1 MDKILFI
8 GQNPKDF
15 TCEEHYSS
23 LKRIFKH
30 GINLLGLLLLFLFVN
45 ITFVHAQA
53 IKLSLNKQNATYEEI
68 FNEIEEKTGYKFVY
82 NTSEIDR
89 NEKTSIQGTNMDLNE
104 LLRNLF
110 RSKRNISF
118 RISNK
123 HIALFKAQI
132 KTISGTVIDTQGESV
147 IGANV
152 LVKGS
157 TTGTITDV
165 DGKFSLEASEGDFL
179 HISYIGY
186 NTQEITID
194 RKSILKVVLQEDQQ
208 ALEEVVVIGY

>member
-8 GQNPKDF
+8 RQNPKDF

-53 IKLSLNKQNATYEEI
+53 VKLSLNKQNATYEEI

-89 NEKTSIQGTNMDLNE
+89 IE
-104 LLRNLF
+104 
-110 RSKRNISF
+110 
-118 RISNK
+118 
-123 HIALFKAQI
+123 
-132 KTISGTVIDTQGESV
+132 
-147 IGANV
+147 
-152 LVKGS
+152 
-157 TTGTITDV
+157 
-165 DGKFSLEASEGDFL
+165 
-179 HISYIGY
+179 
-186 NTQEITID
+186 
-194 RKSILKVVLQEDQQ
+194 
-208 ALEEVVVIGY
+208 

>member
-8 GQNPKDF
+8 RQNPKDF

-53 IKLSLNKQNATYEEI
+53 VKLSLNKQNATYEEI

-89 NEKTSIQGTNMDLNE
+89 NERTSIQGTSMDLNE
-104 LLRNLF
+104 LYNPQNHPFAIPKRSVSVLSHFSKTKRLF
-110 RSKRNISF
+110 LDKN
-118 RISNK
+118 
-123 HIALFKAQI
+123 
-132 KTISGTVIDTQGESV
+132 
-147 IGANV
+147 
-152 LVKGS
+152 
-157 TTGTITDV
+157 
-165 DGKFSLEASEGDFL
+165 
-179 HISYIGY
+179 
-186 NTQEITID
+186 
-194 RKSILKVVLQEDQQ
+194 
-208 ALEEVVVIGY
+208 

>member
-8 GQNPKDF
+8 RQNPKDF

-53 IKLSLNKQNATYEEI
+53 VKLSLNKQNATYEEI

-89 NEKTSIQGTNMDLNE
+89 NERTTIPGNKHG
-104 LLRNLF
+104 
-110 RSKRNISF
+110 SKRVAAKLIPKQKKYF
-118 RISNK
+118 
-123 HIALFKAQI
+123 F
-132 KTISGTVIDTQGESV
+132 
-147 IGANV
+147 
-152 LVKGS
+152 
-157 TTGTITDV
+157 
-165 DGKFSLEASEGDFL
+165 
-179 HISYIGY
+179 SYI
-186 NTQEITID
+186 E
-194 RKSILKVVLQEDQQ
+194 
-208 ALEEVVVIGY
+208 

>member
-8 GQNPKDF
+8 RQNPKDF
-15 TCEEHYSS
+15 TCKEHYSPF
-23 LKRIFKH
+23 KRIFKH

-53 IKLSLNKQNATYEEI
+53 VKLSLNKQNATYEEI

-89 NEKTSIQGTNMDLNE
+89 NERTSIQGTSMDLNE

-118 RISNK
+118 AAKLIPQQK
-123 HIALFKAQI
+123 KYF
-132 KTISGTVIDTQGESV
+132 
-147 IGANV
+147 
-152 LVKGS
+152 
-157 TTGTITDV
+157 
-165 DGKFSLEASEGDFL
+165 F
-179 HISYIGY
+179 SYI
-186 NTQEITID
+186 E
-194 RKSILKVVLQEDQQ
+194 
-208 ALEEVVVIGY
+208 